1 MGGDA
6 ATSADTPS
14 ASKVTR
20 GTQETGAKIRMT
32 ETSTPPRRAG
42 DALQRVRDAKAWI
55 FDMDGVLY
63 VGTNVLPGTNELLDA
78 LALRERQVMMATNNS
93 MATPEAYERKLAAMG
108 MHVPA
113 DAVLTSATATRDYL
127 LRTLP
132 ADSGIFVIGMPALRE
147 QLFDGTPFHPVQF
160 GEEDPAALVI
170 GLDLNFTYDKLKQG
184 MQALQSGALFIATNA
199 DTTLPTENGLVPGAG
214 SIVAALAAASGRKPI
229 VIGKPETPMLE
240 DAMMRMGVSPSET
253 VMIGDRLDTD
263 ILAGYRAGA
272 NTVLVLTGVSTRD
285 DLIMADAL
293 PDLIVSD
300 LPSLVAALTRED

>member
-1 MGGDA
+1 
-6 ATSADTPS
+6 
-14 ASKVTR
+14 
-20 GTQETGAKIRMT
+20 
-32 ETSTPPRRAG
+32 
-42 DALQRVRDAKAWI
+42 
-55 FDMDGVLY
+55 
-63 VGTNVLPGTNELLDA
+63 
-78 LALRERQVMMATNNS
+78 
-93 MATPEAYERKLAAMG
+93 

-113 DAVLTSATATRDYL
+113 HAVLTSALATRDYL
-127 LRTLP
+127 VRTLP
-132 ADSGIFVIGMPALRE
+132 PDSGIFVIGMPALRE

-184 MQALQSGALFIATNA
+184 FQALENGALFIATNA

-240 DAMMRMGVSPSET
+240 AAMMRMGVSPSET

-263 ILAGYRAGA
+263 ILAGYRAGTT
-272 NTVLVLTGVSTRD
+272 TVLVLTGVSTRD

-300 LPSLVAALTRED
+300 LPSLVAAITRED

>member
-1 MGGDA
+1 MIE
-6 ATSADTPS
+6 TSA
-14 ASKVTR
+14 
-20 GTQETGAKIRMT
+20 
-32 ETSTPPRRAG
+32 PPHRAG
-42 DALQRVRDAKAWI
+42 DALQRVRDARAWI

-78 LALRERQVMMATNNS
+78 LTLRERQVMMATNNS
-93 MATPEAYERKLAAMG
+93 MATPAAYERKLAAMG

-113 DAVLTSATATRDYL
+113 EAVITSALATRDYL

-132 ADSGIFVIGMPALRE
+132 PDSGIFVIGMPALRE

-170 GLDLNFTYDKLKQG
+170 GLDINFTYDKLKQG
-184 MQALQSGALFIATNA
+184 MQALQNGALFIATNA

-263 ILAGYRAGA
+263 ILAGYRAGT

>member
-1 MGGDA
+1 ME
-6 ATSADTPS
+6 TSA
-14 ASKVTR
+14 
-20 GTQETGAKIRMT
+20 
-32 ETSTPPRRAG
+32 PPHRAG
-42 DALQRVRDAKAWI
+42 DALQRVRDARAWI

-78 LALRERQVMMATNNS
+78 LTLRERQVMMATNNS
-93 MATPEAYERKLAAMG
+93 MATPAAYERKLAAMG

-113 DAVLTSATATRDYL
+113 EAVITSALATRDYL

-132 ADSGIFVIGMPALRE
+132 PDSGIFVIGMPALRE

-160 GEEDPAALVI
+160 GEEDPAALVV
-170 GLDLNFTYDKLKQG
+170 GLDINFTYDKLKQG
-184 MQALQSGALFIATNA
+184 MQALQNGALFIATNA

-263 ILAGYRAGA
+263 ILAGYRAGT

>member
-1 MGGDA
+1 
-6 ATSADTPS
+6 
-14 ASKVTR
+14 
-20 GTQETGAKIRMT
+20 MT
-32 ETSTPPRRAG
+32 ESSTPPHRPA

-63 VGTNVLPGTNELLDA
+63 VGTNALPGTNELLDA
-78 LALRERQVMMATNNS
+78 LTLRERQFMMATNNS

-113 DAVLTSATATRDYL
+113 DAVLTSALATRDYL

-132 ADSGIFVIGMPALRE
+132 PDSGIFVIGMPSLRE

-170 GLDLNFTYDKLKQG
+170 GLDINFTYDKLKQG
-184 MQALQSGALFIATNA
+184 MHALQGGALFIATNA

-263 ILAGYRAGA
+263 ILAGYRAGTT
-272 NTVLVLTGVSTRD
+272 TVLVLTGVSTRD

>member
-1 MGGDA
+1 
-6 ATSADTPS
+6 
-14 ASKVTR
+14 
-20 GTQETGAKIRMT
+20 MT
-32 ETSTPPRRAG
+32 ETSTPTHRAG

-63 VGTNVLPGTNELLDA
+63 VGANVLPGTNELLDA
-78 LALRERQVMMATNNS
+78 LTLRERQVMMATNNS

-160 GEEDPAALVI
+160 GEEDPAAVVI
-170 GLDLNFTYDKLKQG
+170 GLDVNFTYDKLKQG
-184 MQALQSGALFIATNA
+184 FHALQNGALFIATNA

-214 SIVAALAAASGRKPI
+214 SIVAALAAAAGRKPI

-240 DAMMRMGVSPSET
+240 AAMMRMGVSPSET

-263 ILAGYRAGA
+263 ILAGSRAGT

>member
-1 MGGDA
+1 MME
-6 ATSADTPS
+6 TSA
-14 ASKVTR
+14 
-20 GTQETGAKIRMT
+20 
-32 ETSTPPRRAG
+32 PPHRAG
-42 DALQRVRDAKAWI
+42 DALQRVRDARAWI

-78 LALRERQVMMATNNS
+78 LTLRERQVMMATNNS
-93 MATPEAYERKLAAMG
+93 MSTPAAYERKLAAMG

-113 DAVLTSATATRDYL
+113 EAVITSALATRDYL
-127 LRTLP
+127 LRTLSP
-132 ADSGIFVIGMPALRE
+132 DSGIFVIGMPALRE

-170 GLDLNFTYDKLKQG
+170 GLDINFTYDKLKQG
-184 MQALQSGALFIATNA
+184 MQALQNGALFIATNA

-263 ILAGYRAGA
+263 ILAGYRAGT

>member
-1 MGGDA
+1 LGGDA
-6 ATSADTPS
+6 AASAGS
-14 ASKVTR
+14 AGASKVTESK
-20 GTQETGAKIRMT
+20 QETGAEIGMT
-32 ETSTPPRRAG
+32 ETSTPPQRAG

-78 LALRERQVMMATNNS
+78 LTLRERQVMMATNNS

-132 ADSGIFVIGMPALRE
+132 ADSGIFVIGMPALRV
-147 QLFDGTPFHPVQF
+147 QLVDGTPFHPVQF

-240 DAMMRMGVSPSET
+240 DAMMRMGASPSET

>member
-1 MGGDA
+1 MME
-6 ATSADTPS
+6 TSA
-14 ASKVTR
+14 
-20 GTQETGAKIRMT
+20 
-32 ETSTPPRRAG
+32 PPHRAG
-42 DALQRVRDAKAWI
+42 DALQRVRDARAWI

-78 LALRERQVMMATNNS
+78 LTLRERQVMMATNNS
-93 MATPEAYERKLAAMG
+93 MATPAAYERKLAAMG

-113 DAVLTSATATRDYL
+113 EAVITSALATRDYL

-132 ADSGIFVIGMPALRE
+132 PDSGIFVIGMPALRE

-170 GLDLNFTYDKLKQG
+170 GLDINFTYDKLKQG
-184 MQALQSGALFIATNA
+184 MQALQNGALFIATNA

-263 ILAGYRAGA
+263 ILAGYRAGT